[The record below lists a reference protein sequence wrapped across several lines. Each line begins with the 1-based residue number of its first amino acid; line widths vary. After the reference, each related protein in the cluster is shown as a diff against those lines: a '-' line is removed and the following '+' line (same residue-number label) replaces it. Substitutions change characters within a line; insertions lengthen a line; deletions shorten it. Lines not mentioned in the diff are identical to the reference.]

1 MSQLLSFP
9 PPAPDEAPAL
19 GRIRLLSRPLAWLF
33 TALLALGSGVLAV
46 AVVAVLTYT
55 GTRLQV
61 WPGGMQI
68 YVEAT
73 VPPVPP
79 TWTTVGQLPLI
90 QKLALAVSATVMMG
104 PALAILWELRRLFGL
119 YVSGVVLAVENA
131 RRIGRIAA
139 WLIAYAVAPTIGH
152 FIVDLSGFDDR
163 GWLRFDSLQALL
175 LGLVLFV
182 IARGMLWGAAVQDD
196 ASRFV

>member
-9 PPAPDEAPAL
+9 PPGPHEAPAL

-33 TALLALGSGVLAV
+33 TGLLVLGSAVLTL

-68 YVEAT
+68 YVEAS

-79 TWTTVGQLPLI
+79 TWTRVGALPWI
-90 QKLALAVSATVMMG
+90 QKIALAISATLMLG

-119 YVSGVVLAVENA
+119 YASGVVLAVDNA

-139 WLIAYAVAPTIGH
+139 WLIAYAVAPTVGH
-152 FIVDLSGFDDR
+152 LVVDLSGFDDR

-175 LGLVLFV
+175 LGLVLLV
-182 IARGMLWGAAVQDD
+182 VARVMLWGAEVQDD